1 VLLRQAMVVAWVGA
15 CASGHSADGIRSG
28 LRRTCSDDGS
38 NRNTSSD
45 NRDKVLIIAITA
57 PIIAIRELGAPA
69 TLTATPTA
77 AASRIWARLN
87 RQAGAAQ
94 SCTHS
99 PAVKGNLSTSLSS
112 HCGCGHREQS
122 KGTAAVDK
130 YLYIRPLGG
139 KHASIL
145 YRRSRMR

>member
-45 NRDKVLIIAITA
+45 DRNKVLIIAITA

-87 RQAGAAQ
+87 RLPGAAQ
-94 SCTHS
+94 SCTA
-99 PAVKGNLSTSLSS
+99 P
-112 HCGCGHREQS
+112 Q
-122 KGTAAVDK
+122 
-130 YLYIRPLGG
+130 
-139 KHASIL
+139 
-145 YRRSRMR
+145 